1 MSYKNIA
8 RIIPTI
14 QSINLVNEN
23 LKTMKKPKKDS
34 SGKGIRANKG
44 RSGCKDTELIGLGM
58 KNIVGV
64 NLIKLQ
70 SDLIEGI

>member
-8 RIIPTI
+8 KLIPTI

-23 LKTMKKPKKDS
+23 LKTMKKPKKDG
-34 SGKGIRANKG
+34 SGKGIRANRG

-58 KNIVGV
+58 KNIIGIE
-64 NLIKLQ
+64 LIKAQAGLV
-70 SDLIEGI
+70 

>member
-8 RIIPTI
+8 KLIPTI

-58 KNIVGV
+58 KNIIGIE
-64 NLIKLQ
+64 LIKAQAGLV
-70 SDLIEGI
+70 